1 MVHIFIMQAETGSE
15 MLLNNAEIYGQ
26 YFAQALMN
34 DNVNVSHEINES
46 KSIVRNNIG
55 NFATDTLIAYSTML
69 FITVIQAQF
78 VEPSNVEAILFPNNI
93 DLEQQTMF
101 GKAQSILPQQFLIE
115 RGAMS

>member
-34 DNVNVSHEINES
+34 DNVNVSREINES

-78 VEPSNVEAILFPNNI
+78 VMLKLFYFPITLISNNRQC
-93 DLEQQTMF
+93 LE
-101 GKAQSILPQQFLIE
+101 KHRASSHSNFL
-115 RGAMS
+115 